1 MLEIFETEIPQ
12 LIKGEKR
19 KVYVYVPDF
28 EGSFPVLYMFDGH
41 NVFLDEEASYGK
53 SWGMLEFLEENEV
66 PLMVVGVECNHH
78 DEREKCGGRLSEYSP
93 FSFEDH
99 EWGYG
104 IKGRGKITMNWFVK
118 ELKPYIDDNY
128 PTLPDRNHTFIAG
141 SSMGGLMTLYAM
153 SQYNR
158 VFSKG
163 AALSPSINFAPKK
176 VLDMIE
182 KTRYRRNTVIY
193 MDYGENEMRHHNA
206 REIYADVTQ
215 ALINKGVLLESRI
228 VPKGNHNEA
237 SWEKQIPFFL
247 DTFFYE

>member
-1 MLEIFETEIPQ
+1 
-12 LIKGEKR
+12 
-19 KVYVYVPDF
+19 
-28 EGSFPVLYMFDGH
+28 
-41 NVFLDEEASYGK
+41 
-53 SWGMLEFLEENEV
+53 
-66 PLMVVGVECNHH
+66 
-78 DEREKCGGRLSEYSP
+78 
-93 FSFEDH
+93 
-99 EWGYG
+99 
-104 IKGRGKITMNWFVK
+104 MNWFVK

-193 MDYGENEMRHHNA
+193 MDYGENEMRHHNT
-206 REIYADVTQ
+206 RGIYADVTQ